1 MVEENYY
8 RKYKML
14 ININKS
20 LNFKDQLNIIISL
33 GIDTLKIQIQPDLN
47 KELFSIIKTKMEE
60 YILNFRTK
68 NTNKFC
74 L

>member
-20 LNFKDQLNIIISL
+20 LNFKDELNIIISL
-33 GIDTLKIQIQPDLN
+33 GIDTLKIQIEQDQD
-47 KELFSIIKTKMEE
+47 KELDQIIKTTMEH
-60 YILNFRTK
+60 R
-68 NTNKFC
+68 
-74 L
+74 